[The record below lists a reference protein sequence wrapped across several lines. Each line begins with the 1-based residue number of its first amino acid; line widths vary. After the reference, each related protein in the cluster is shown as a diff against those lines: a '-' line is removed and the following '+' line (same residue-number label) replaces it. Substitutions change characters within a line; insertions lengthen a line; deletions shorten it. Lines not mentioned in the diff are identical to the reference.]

1 MLALMRTIGRVPL
14 GIFDLEPSRLL
25 DPYIADEQA
34 LIEPAEDFT
43 VSINYISHQ
52 LFTKYQDHYLA
63 RRFGND
69 YFALLSQIGIGDVEK
84 PIIKV
89 HYLEHIDVVEA
100 KKDLETIWAE
110 NVIIVEDFLKN
121 FSKNQEYERIYL
133 SFSAFCQGLGDRNN
147 FLNVFSAL
155 NEVASLVG
163 AAFPS
168 FVPFTTTGT
177 KAIKGVNDLI
187 KTVLLPEFQS
197 QVKTVDFAFYPTT
210 KDEAANKGEA
220 PLQTGAY
227 AFFFEEV
234 NLENLEMDI
243 DGSIHSLDGEDV
255 SPYIIINI
263 KKEKDLAPGSIEA
276 TLAAEVLETYGQL
289 SSYPLTAKNAK
300 GNYFKAL
307 AELGKTIRLASDVE
321 RYFDLKS
328 KGASVSIT
336 EAERMQIL
344 AERLQDIL
352 GKDFVP

>member
-1 MLALMRTIGRVPL
+1 MSRKIGRVPIAIS
-14 GIFDLEPSRLL
+14 GFEPSRLL
-25 DPYIADEQA
+25 DPYILDEPA

-52 LFTKYQDHYLA
+52 LFTKYRDHYLA
-63 RRFGND
+63 RQFDND
-69 YFALLSQIGIGDVEK
+69 YFALLSQIGIGDVKK

-89 HYLEHIDVVEA
+89 HYLEHLDVVEA
-100 KKDLETIWAE
+100 KQNLETIWAE

-133 SFSAFCQGLGDRNN
+133 SFSAFCQGLGDRSN
-147 FLNVFSAL
+147 FLDVFSAL
-155 NEVASLVG
+155 NVVASLVG

-168 FVPFTTTGT
+168 LVPFTALGT
-177 KAIKGVNDLI
+177 RAIEGVNNLI

-234 NLENLEMDI
+234 ELENLEMDI
-243 DGSIHSLDGEDV
+243 DGSIHSLNGEDV
-255 SPYIIINI
+255 IPYIVINI

-276 TLAAEVLETYGQL
+276 GLAAEVLETYGQL
-289 SSYPLTAKNAK
+289 SNYPLTAKNAK
-300 GNYFKAL
+300 GDYFRAL
-307 AELGKTIRLASDVE
+307 TELGKTIRLASDVE

-328 KGASVSIT
+328 KGASATIA
-336 EAERMQIL
+336 EAERMEIL
-344 AERLQDIL
+344 AQRLQEVL
-352 GKDFVP
+352 GTDFVP

>member
-1 MLALMRTIGRVPL
+1 MRRKIGRVPL
-14 GIFDLEPSRLL
+14 AISGFEPSKLV
-25 DPYIADEQA
+25 DPYILDEQV

-43 VSINYISHQ
+43 VSVNYISQQ
-52 LFTKYQDHYLA
+52 LFTKYQEHYLA

-69 YFALLSQIGIGDVEK
+69 YFALLSQVGIGDVEK

-89 HYLEHIDVVEA
+89 HYLEHIDEVEA
-100 KKDLETIWAE
+100 KQDLETIWAE

-147 FLNVFSAL
+147 FSNVFSAL
-155 NEVASLVG
+155 KEVASLVG

-168 FVPFTTTGT
+168 LVPFTALGT
-177 KAIKGVNDLI
+177 RAIEGVNDLI
-187 KTVLLPEFQS
+187 KTVLLPEYQS
-197 QVKTVDFAFYPTT
+197 QVKTVEFAFYPTT

-234 NLENLEMDI
+234 ELENLEMEI
-243 DGSIHSLDGEDV
+243 DGSIHSVNGEDV
-255 SPYIIINI
+255 SPYIVINI

-276 TLAAEVLETYGQL
+276 GLAAEVLETYGQL

-300 GNYFKAL
+300 GDYFRSL
-307 AELGKTIRLASDVE
+307 TELGKTIRLASDVE

-328 KGASVSIT
+328 KGGSVTIA

-344 AERLQDIL
+344 AQRLQDIL
-352 GKDFVP
+352 GKDFIP